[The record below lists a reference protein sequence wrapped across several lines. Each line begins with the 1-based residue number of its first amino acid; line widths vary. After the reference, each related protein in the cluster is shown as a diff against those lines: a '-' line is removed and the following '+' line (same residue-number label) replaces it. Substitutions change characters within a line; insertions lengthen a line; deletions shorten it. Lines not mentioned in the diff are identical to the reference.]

1 MPIRSGPTTVLNAIA
16 CVRSSALVTCA
27 VLAALLGF
35 GTATAAARSA
45 DRPPPR
51 IVAPEAILMGK
62 PLTIVA
68 VCALVAC
75 GLAFLALRAMRRRR
89 APEAE
94 SQRARRMAA
103 AEGSFHSGEST
114 SR

>member
-16 CVRSSALVTCA
+16 CVRSSALATCA

-35 GTATAAARSA
+35 GTATAAARPA
-45 DRPPPR
+45 DRPPR